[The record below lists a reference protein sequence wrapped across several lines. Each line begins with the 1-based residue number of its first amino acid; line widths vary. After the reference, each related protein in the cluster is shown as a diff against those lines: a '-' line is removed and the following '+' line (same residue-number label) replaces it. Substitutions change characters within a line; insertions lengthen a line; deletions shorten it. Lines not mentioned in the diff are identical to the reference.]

1 MAVEFKWHVSEPP
14 PRIEPHSKAKLSV
27 LRGYLRAYFDRLGGT
42 VHRRDEFKL
51 DLIDGFCGGGVY
63 RDGDGLLVG
72 SPLVMLEEAQA
83 AKQRL
88 AEGRTK
94 PLAFDFKHYFIDR
107 EQAHADYLNQELV
120 NRGYLPSADIFT
132 HVGEFEQLA
141 SEIINSIKRRQPRAG
156 RSIFLLDQCGYSDV
170 SLRLIKRI
178 LSELPAAEVILTIAV
193 DTLFNFMKA
202 TPRFLQSVAPL
213 SLGEE
218 QVRAWLEQR
227 GNSGRAV
234 VQRAFR
240 RHVREE
246 TGAGFDTPF
255 FIRPAK
261 SRRALWFVHLSRH
274 PTARDVM
281 IQRHWDEQGTFEHYG
296 PAGLHMMGLDALND
310 EPDLFR
316 FLGDDQT
323 RLHAALLKN
332 MPPEIH
338 ALASETSVS
347 VEMMRYM
354 FANETA
360 ARFQDLDQVVLEL
373 FRGKEVDIL
382 DARGRRRGSNLQ
394 RLRHDDRIAPPRQL
408 SLWTPTSERRFGAM
422 KGQIVVGDDI
432 LDPLPSDELVRWE
445 GKSK

>member
-1 MAVEFKWHVSEPP
+1 MAVEFKWHVNEPP
-14 PRIEPHSKAKLSV
+14 PKVEPHSKAKLSV

-42 VHRRDEFKL
+42 VHQRDQFKL

-72 SPLVMLEEAQA
+72 SPLIMLEESRD
-83 AKQRL
+83 AKERL
-88 AEGRTK
+88 AQGRTK

-120 NRGYLPSADIFT
+120 NRGYLPNDDVSM

-141 SEIINSIKRRQPRAG
+141 PAIIKSIRSRQPRAG

-170 SLRLIKRI
+170 SLRLIRRI
-178 LSELPAAEVILTIAV
+178 LSELPAAEVIVTIAA
-193 DTLFNFMKA
+193 DALFNFMNK
-202 TPRFLQSVAPL
+202 TPRFLRAVAPL
-213 SLGEE
+213 SLREE
-218 QVRAWLEQR
+218 QMKAWIEQR
-227 GNSGRAV
+227 GDAGRAI

-240 RHVREE
+240 QHVRAV

-255 FIRPAK
+255 FIKPAK

-274 PTARDVM
+274 PTARNVM
-281 IQRHWDEQGTFEHYG
+281 VERHWAEQGTFEHYG

-310 EPDLFR
+310 QPDLFR
-316 FLGDDQT
+316 FAGDDET
-323 RLHAALLKN
+323 RLNAALLES

-338 ALASETSVS
+338 ALASETPVS
-347 VEMMRYM
+347 VETMRCM

-360 ARFQDLDQVVLEL
+360 ARFHDLDQVVIDL

-382 DARGRRRGSNLQ
+382 DARGRPRGSGLK
-394 RLRHDDRIAPPRQL
+394 RLRHDDRIALSHQL
-408 SLWTPTSERRFGAM
+408 SLWTPRSERRFGAM
-422 KGQIVVGDDI
+422 KDQIVVGDDI
-432 LDPLPSDELVRWE
+432 LDPLPKEELARWE
-445 GKSK
+445 GKPE

>member
-1 MAVEFKWHVSEPP
+1 MAVEFKWHVNEPTP
-14 PRIEPHSKAKLSV
+14 EIEPHSKAKLSV

-51 DLIDGFCGGGVY
+51 DLVDGFCGGGVY
-63 RDGDGLLVG
+63 QDGDGLLVG

-88 AEGRTK
+88 ARGRTK

-107 EQAHADYLNQELV
+107 QQAHAAYLNQELV
-120 NRGYLPSADIFT
+120 NRGHLPSDDISI
-132 HVGEFEQLA
+132 HVGEFGQLA
-141 SEIINSIKRRQPRAG
+141 SDIIASIRRRQPRAG

-170 SLRLIKRI
+170 SLQLIRRI
-178 LSELPAAEVILTIAV
+178 LFELPAAEVILTIAV
-193 DTLFNFMKA
+193 DTLFNFMRTA
-202 TPRFLQSVAPL
+202 PRFLRSVAPL
-213 SLGEE
+213 SLGED

-227 GNSGRAV
+227 GNPGRAV

-240 RHVREE
+240 RHVREV

-255 FIRPAK
+255 FIKPAK

-281 IQRHWDEQGTFEHYG
+281 IQRHWDEDGTFEHYG
-296 PAGLHMMGLDALND
+296 PAGLHMMGLDALKD

-316 FLGDDQT
+316 FAGDDQT
-323 RLHAALLKN
+323 RLHTALLES

-360 ARFQDLDQVVLEL
+360 ARFQDLDEVVLEL

-382 DARGRRRGSNLQ
+382 DARGRRRGSTLQ
-394 RLRHDDRIAPPRQL
+394 RLRHDDRIALPHQL
-408 SLWTPTSERRFGAM
+408 SLWTPRSERRFGAM

-432 LDPLPSDELVRWE
+432 LDPLPEEEQARSK
-445 GKSK
+445 GKGE

>member
-1 MAVEFKWHVSEPP
+1 MAVEFKWHVNEPP
-14 PRIEPHSKAKLSV
+14 PEIEPHSKAKLSV
-27 LRGYLRAYFDRLGGT
+27 LRGYLKAYFDRLGGT

-51 DLIDGFCGGGVY
+51 DLVDGFCGGGVY

-88 AEGRTK
+88 ARGRTK

-107 EQAHADYLNQELV
+107 ERAHTDYLNRELV
-120 NRGYLPSADIFT
+120 NRDYLPSDDISI

-141 SEIINSIKRRQPRAG
+141 SDIIANIRRRQPRAG

-170 SLRLIKRI
+170 SLQLIRRI
-178 LSELPAAEVILTIAV
+178 LFELPAAEVILTIAV
-193 DTLFNFMKA
+193 DTLFNFMRTA
-202 TPRFLQSVAPL
+202 PRFLRSVAPL
-213 SLGEE
+213 SLGED
-218 QVRAWLEQR
+218 QVSAWLEEQ
-227 GNSGRAV
+227 GAAGRAV

-240 RHVREE
+240 RHVREV

-281 IQRHWDEQGTFEHYG
+281 IQRHWNEHGTFEHYG

-316 FLGDDQT
+316 FAGDDQT
-323 RLHAALLKN
+323 RLHAALLES

-382 DARGRRRGSNLQ
+382 DARGRRRGSSLR
-394 RLRHDDRIAPPRQL
+394 RLRHDDRIALPHQL
-408 SLWTPTSERRFGAM
+408 SLWTPRSERRFGAM

-432 LDPLPSDELVRWE
+432 LDPLPEEEQARSK
-445 GKSK
+445 GKGE

>member
-1 MAVEFKWHVSEPP
+1 MDFRWRVNEPP
-14 PRIEPHSKAKLSV
+14 PEIEPHSKAKLSV

-63 RDGDGLLVG
+63 RDGDKLLAG
-72 SPLVMLEEAQA
+72 SPLIMLEESQA

-88 AEGRTK
+88 VEGRTK
-94 PLAFDFKHYFIDR
+94 PLAFDFKHYFVDR

-120 NRGYLPSADIFT
+120 NRCHLPSDDVSM

-141 SEIINSIKRRQPRAG
+141 PAIIKSIKRRQPRAG
-156 RSIFLLDQCGYSDV
+156 RSIFLLDQCGYSNA
-170 SLRLIKRI
+170 SLHLIRRI

-193 DTLFNFMKA
+193 DALFNFMTT
-202 TPRFLQSVAPL
+202 TPRFLRAVAPL
-213 SLGEE
+213 SLGEA
-218 QVRAWLEQR
+218 QIRAWLEQQ
-227 GNSGRAV
+227 NDSGRAV

-240 RHVREE
+240 RHMRDE

-255 FIRPAK
+255 FIKPAD

-281 IQRHWDEQGTFEHYG
+281 IQRHWAERSTFEHFG
-296 PAGLHMMGLDALND
+296 PAALRMMGWDALND

-316 FLGDDQT
+316 FAGDDQA
-323 RLHAALLKN
+323 RLHAALLESL
-332 MPPEIH
+332 PPEIH
-338 ALASETSVS
+338 ALASETPVS
-347 VEMMRYM
+347 VETVRCM

-360 ARFQDLDQVVLEL
+360 ARFHDLDQVMIDL

-382 DARGRRRGSNLQ
+382 DARGRRRGSGLQ
-394 RLRHDDRIAPPRQL
+394 RLRHDDRIALPHQL
-408 SLWTPTSERRFGAM
+408 SLWTPGSERRFGAM

-432 LDPLPSDELVRWE
+432 LDPLPKEELVRWE
-445 GKSK
+445 GKSE